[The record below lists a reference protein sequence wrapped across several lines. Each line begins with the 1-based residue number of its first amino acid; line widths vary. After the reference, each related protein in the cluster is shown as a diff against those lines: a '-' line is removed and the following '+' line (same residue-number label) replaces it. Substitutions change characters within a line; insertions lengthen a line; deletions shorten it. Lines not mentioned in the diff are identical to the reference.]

1 MRLKKI
7 HESKYNWPQCILI
20 SQINN
25 NRYAPYSWT
34 IYSNIIWFDSINS
47 IVTFLKALHFLRP
60 GKHFDAR
67 AFFIQRM
74 FQFNDCF
81 IQKYF
86 LKLRMCQAK
95 IISQDEVTK
104 GMPIHHKRRWIIST
118 CGAVTRCYK

>member
-1 MRLKKI
+1 MKHR
-7 HESKYNWPQCILI
+7 
-20 SQINN
+20 
-25 NRYAPYSWT
+25 
-34 IYSNIIWFDSINS
+34 
-47 IVTFLKALHFLRP
+47 

-67 AFFIQRM
+67 VFFIQRM

>member
-1 MRLKKI
+1 M
-7 HESKYNWPQCILI
+7 
-20 SQINN
+20 
-25 NRYAPYSWT
+25 T
-34 IYSNIIWFDSINS
+34 IYQNIIQRM
-47 IVTFLKALHFLRP
+47 LRFNDCIIQKYFQKLRMKHR

-67 AFFIQRM
+67 VFFIQRM

-95 IISQDEVTK
+95 IISQDEVSK